1 MTAQTG
7 SPTTSAADV
16 LLEARG
22 VSKYYGEAGH
32 QVLVIDDVT
41 LKLRAGEIV
50 ALLGPSGS
58 GKSTMLR
65 LLSGLLPPS
74 SGTVLVHDAPLQG
87 ANPKVAI
94 VFQTFAL
101 YPWLT
106 VQENVELGLLAKD
119 LPPAERRTR
128 ALNAIDMIGLDGF
141 EEAFPRELSGGMRQR
156 VGLARALVVEPEVL
170 FLDEAFS
177 ALDVLVAENLR
188 RELLRLWRTH
198 SVPIRAILMVTHN
211 IDEAVTMADRLLVF
225 GANPGRVR
233 VELPGLSVA
242 DRGPKSEAR
251 AQLVDTV
258 YRIMTN
264 PQADAA
270 TLVPGAQPVQP
281 AAPAAP
287 YQALPHISLDELAGF
302 LERLHDQGGREDL
315 YAAARQLQLE
325 VDELLPL
332 ADAADML
339 DFADIDEGDIV
350 LTDIGRRFVEADTQQ
365 RKQIF
370 TRQVL
375 ERIAIVRQIEREL
388 GATKDGASHDDR
400 YLTALEQTFST
411 PEARRQLDTA
421 IDWGRYAELFAYDDE
436 TGELYLEDVE
446 GTGN

>member
-1 MTAQTG
+1 MAATA
-7 SPTTSAADV
+7 SAPTASGEV
-16 LLEARG
+16 VLEARG
-22 VSKYYGEAGH
+22 VSKYYGDTH
-32 QVLVIDDVT
+32 QRVLVIDNVSVA
-41 LKLRAGEIV
+41 LRAGEIV

-74 SGTVLVHDAPLQG
+74 SGAVYAHGAPLTGTNTQ
-87 ANPKVAI
+87 VAI
-94 VFQTFAL
+94 VFQSFAL

-106 VQENVELGLLAKD
+106 VQENVELGLLERN
-119 LPPAERRTR
+119 LPAAERRDR
-128 ALNAIDMIGLDGF
+128 ALKAIDMIGLDGF

-198 SVPIRAILMVTHN
+198 SVPIKAILMVTHN

-233 VELPGLSVA
+233 VELPGLPVEE
-242 DRGPKSEAR
+242 RGPKSDAR
-251 AQLVDTV
+251 AKLVDTV

-264 PQADAA
+264 PQLDA
-270 TLVPGAQPVQP
+270 TSLVPGAEPQQPP
-281 AAPAAP
+281 APPAP
-287 YQALPHISLDELAGF
+287 YQTLPHVSPDELAGF

-332 ADAADML
+332 AEAADML
-339 DFADIDEGDIV
+339 DFADIDEGDAV
-350 LTDIGRRFVEADTQQ
+350 LTTAGQRFVAADTLA

-370 TRQVL
+370 AREALDRV
-375 ERIAIVRQIEREL
+375 AIIGQIVREL
-388 GATKDGASHDDR
+388 GETSDGALKDSR
-400 YLTALEQTFST
+400 YLIALENTFSEN
-411 PEARRQLDTA
+411 EARRQLDSA

-446 GTGN
+446 GDGD